1 MPIYDYKCECGEIF
15 DVFQMM
21 NDPKIKTR
29 RELKKYW
36 NSKKNIK
43 DGFLCECKDDAKI
56 KRLISK
62 PMIISDDVGRGIK
75 RITDKKLY
83 KELDI
88 E

>member
-1 MPIYDYKCECGEIF
+1 MALYDYECECGEIF

-21 NDPKIKTR
+21 NDPKIKTCG
-29 RELKKYW
+29 ELKKYW

-56 KRLISK
+56 KRLLSVPTIQV
-62 PMIISDDVGRGIK
+62 IERGTM
-75 RITDKKLY
+75 TDRKLY
-83 KELDI
+83 KELD